1 MDHPKAP
8 QHVTRAGPTVSNSFI
23 WRAPDALPCTYTQ
36 LTHLELL
43 ALSTKLRTGKRRAL
57 QAAMRS
63 RSMPEIW
70 EMIRLTNDLTELGE
84 DVNRALA
91 RC

>member
-1 MDHPKAP
+1 L
-8 QHVTRAGPTVSNSFI
+8 
-23 WRAPDALPCTYTQ
+23 W
-36 LTHLELL
+36 
-43 ALSTKLRTGKRRAL
+43 TKLRTGKRRAL

-70 EMIRLTNDLTELGE
+70 EMIRLTNDLTELGD

>member
-1 MDHPKAP
+1 MSGPAP
-8 QHVTRAGPTVSNSFI
+8 VSWARGPTLSNSFI
-23 WRAPDALPCTYTQ
+23 WPEPDPLPGTYKQ
-36 LTHLELL
+36 LTQRELL
-43 ALSTKLRTGKRRAL
+43 TLSTKLRTGKRRAL

-84 DVNRALA
+84 DINRALA
-91 RC
+91 RR

>member
-1 MDHPKAP
+1 
-8 QHVTRAGPTVSNSFI
+8 
-23 WRAPDALPCTYTQ
+23 
-36 LTHLELL
+36 
-43 ALSTKLRTGKRRAL
+43 
-57 QAAMRS
+57 MRS

-70 EMIRLTNDLTELGE
+70 EMIRLSNDLTELGD

>member
-1 MDHPKAP
+1 MSGPAP
-8 QHVTRAGPTVSNSFI
+8 VSWARGQPCRNPSDGQRPI
-23 WRAPDALPCTYTQ
+23 SAPCAYKQ

-43 ALSTKLRTGKRRAL
+43 TLSTKLRAGKRRAL

>member
-1 MDHPKAP
+1 M
-8 QHVTRAGPTVSNSFI
+8 SNSFI
-23 WRAPDALPCTYTQ
+23 WRAPDALPCTYKRLTQ
-36 LTHLELL
+36 RELL
-43 ALSTKLRTGKRRAL
+43 ASSTKLRTGKRRAL

-70 EMIRLTNDLTELGE
+70 EMIRLTNDLTELGD

>member
-1 MDHPKAP
+1 MSGPAL
-8 QHVTRAGPTVSNSFI
+8 VTWARGPIVSNSFI
-23 WRAPDALPCTYTQ
+23 WPAREALPCAYKQ

-43 ALSTKLRTGKRRAL
+43 TLSTKLRTGKRRAL
-57 QAAMRS
+57 QVAMRS

-70 EMIRLTNDLTELGE
+70 EMIRLSNDLTELGE
-84 DVNRALA
+84 DVSRALA